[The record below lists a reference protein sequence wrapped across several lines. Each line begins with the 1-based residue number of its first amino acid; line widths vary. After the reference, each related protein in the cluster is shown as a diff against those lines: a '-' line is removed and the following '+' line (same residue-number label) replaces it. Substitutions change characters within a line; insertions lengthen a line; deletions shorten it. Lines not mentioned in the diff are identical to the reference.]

1 MGPEDAQLVVQDLI
15 ALKKYF
21 VQRDD
26 EGNVNGLDEERVSLL
41 LLLPSAALCFCSCC
55 CTASAAAARRV
66 SWGCCS
72 ATPLL

>member
-55 CTASAAAARRV
+55 GAASAGAARRV

-72 ATPLL
+72 ATPPL